1 LQRSIGAKVKVESN
15 LRTELSELLDRGK
28 IRAPDEA
35 PALARDKAVRPIQPV
50 RELKK
55 PALEDSSIVEL
66 RARFTVAKPLLDIST
81 WDKARIIQE
90 IDSLNLQSWRKRPLQ
105 NWSVRY
111 LKQELLGRDE
121 QSKSTLED
129 KDALI
134 AALKLSYWRAEF
146 T

>member
-1 LQRSIGAKVKVESN
+1 
-15 LRTELSELLDRGK
+15 
-28 IRAPDEA
+28 
-35 PALARDKAVRPIQPV
+35 
-50 RELKK
+50 
-55 PALEDSSIVEL
+55 
-66 RARFTVAKPLLDIST
+66 LLDIST

-90 IDSLNLQSWRKRPLQ
+90 IDSLNLQFWRKRPLQ

>member
-1 LQRSIGAKVKVESN
+1 
-15 LRTELSELLDRGK
+15 
-28 IRAPDEA
+28 
-35 PALARDKAVRPIQPV
+35 
-50 RELKK
+50 
-55 PALEDSSIVEL
+55 
-66 RARFTVAKPLLDIST
+66 LLDIST